1 MSPGEVLRTALR
13 QAGMTQTALARFS
26 GVHQSTIAQILSG
39 RRAAS
44 DEMLERLLGCTGF
57 ALCVV
62 REPVRPSLTRSE
74 SRSWRLHR
82 EISAR
87 LDGVTLEQWVPTLEA
102 NAARLTAGVRG
113 EPHRSN
119 LERWRAV
126 IDERDVPALRRI
138 LTGLDRH
145 SIEMR
150 EVSPCAGLLDE
161 HDREL
166 ALGVAG

>member
-1 MSPGEVLRTALR
+1 MLRTALR
-13 QAGMTQTALARFS
+13 QAGMTQTALARVS

-39 RRAAS
+39 RRTAS

-57 ALCVV
+57 VLRVV
-62 REPVRPSLTRSE
+62 REPVRPALTRSE

-82 EISAR
+82 EISVR
-87 LDGVTLEQWVPTLEA
+87 LDGPILEQWIPTLKA
-102 NAARLTAGVRG
+102 NLARLTAGVRG

-119 LERWRAV
+119 LEHWRAV
-126 IDERDVPALRRI
+126 IEERDLVALRRV

-161 HDREL
+161 HDRGL
-166 ALGVAG
+166 ALAVAG